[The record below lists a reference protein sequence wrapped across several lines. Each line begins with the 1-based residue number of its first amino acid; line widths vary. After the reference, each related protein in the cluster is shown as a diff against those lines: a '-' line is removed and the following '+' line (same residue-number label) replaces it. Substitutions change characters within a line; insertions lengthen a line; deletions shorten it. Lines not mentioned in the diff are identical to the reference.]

1 MIQVQN
7 GPWEMKPTSKSVL
20 FAGRYISLSG
30 ISRNQDID
38 QSYLSRVFSGER
50 TPSLTHARKLAAVLG
65 MGLEA
70 FLEALDEKA
79 KNREIRIERII
90 SQYDAR
96 LKREKAEDKA
106 KVRSGRPVLPRT
118 PVLKM

>member
-1 MIQVQN
+1 MIQIQN

-30 ISRNQDID
+30 ISRNQNID

-50 TPSLTHARKLAAVLG
+50 TPSLAHARKLAAVLG

-70 FLEALDEKA
+70 FLEALDEKI
-79 KNREIRIERII
+79 KNLERVI
-90 SQYDAR
+90 SRYDAR
-96 LKREKAEDKA
+96 LKREQVEDKA

-118 PVLKM
+118 PMLRV